1 MFLQKGFYK
10 APKRHYQFNQFLR
23 IFLSCN
29 NFQAYEC
36 KGEMIC
42 LEMLAND
49 NSLPIEKMTKWV
61 AGNHSTQISICRRIS
76 DY

>member
-1 MFLQKGFYK
+1 MKKNNTVSASKMFLQKGFYK
-10 APKRHYQFNQFLR
+10 APKRPYQFNQFLR

-49 NSLPIEKMTKWV
+49 NSLPIEKWQ
-61 AGNHSTQISICRRIS
+61 SE
-76 DY
+76 